1 MKGMPANRSAIPVLF
16 DPRYRAH
23 LPGRHRFPMGKY
35 LAVAEALR
43 ASSFAQRLRFLRP
56 KDLSEAQVEAAHG
69 YWPLVR
75 DLALPPAME
84 KRLGLPLQPDV
95 RDRALAAA
103 AGSYVAALTALERGV
118 ACNLAGGSHHA
129 DYDTPAG
136 FCTFNDVSIA
146 AKALLSRRRV
156 GRILVLDLDVHQGDG
171 TARSFASEAHVTTV
185 SLHCAQNF
193 PFEKARSDMDV
204 ELAAGAQGWEYAR
217 ALAGI
222 LEALPA
228 RDYDLLFYNAGIDPH
243 SDDTLGRLALN
254 DDDLAARDAQ
264 VLAWA
269 RRHDLPVVTVLGG
282 GYQPDL
288 ARLGALHAQ
297 TVQQAARLFG

>member
-1 MKGMPANRSAIPVLF
+1 
-16 DPRYRAH
+16 
-23 LPGRHRFPMGKY
+23 MGKY

-43 ASSFAQRLRFLRP
+43 AEAQSERLRFLRP
-56 KDLSEAQVEAAHG
+56 KDLLESQIEAAHG

-75 DLALPPAME
+75 DLALPREME

-95 RDRALAAA
+95 RDRAMAAA
-103 AGSYVAALTALERGV
+103 AGSYVAALTALQRGV

-136 FCTFNDVSIA
+136 FCTFNDVAIA
-146 AKALLSRRRV
+146 AKALLEAGRV
-156 GRILVLDLDVHQGDG
+156 RRILVLDLDVHQGDG
-171 TARSFASEAHVTTV
+171 TARSFADEERVTTV

-193 PFEKARSDMDV
+193 PFEKAHSDVDV
-204 ELAAGAQGWEYAR
+204 ELEASARGWEYAR
-217 ALAGI
+217 ALRRT
-222 LEALPA
+222 LA
-228 RDYDLLFYNAGIDPH
+228 RLAAREFDLVFYNAGVDPH
-243 SDDTLGRLALN
+243 QDDTLGRLSLTSQ
-254 DDDLAARDAQ
+254 DLASRDAE

-288 ARLGALHAQ
+288 GRLAALHGQ
-297 TVQQAARLFG
+297 TVEQAAILFG